1 MPAYIEEKDL
11 ISGAIYNCKTYDGEK
26 VQLRYVGD
34 TQWPFRSAQGEVYDW
49 GDVRFAFDLVKVYRV
64 MRTHREGFA
73 QSEAKAINRVS
84 SGRVASGDAEKH
96 HFSRG
101 KNGVL
106 ELWRT
111 HQWGSDYP
119 TFKDAEDAIKNV
131 SQDSN
136 ITYRDGAV
144 HFRDAKLTIEVVI
157 PTLFGGEQTQ

>member
-11 ISGAIYNCKTYDGEK
+11 IPGAIYNCETYDGEK
-26 VQLRYVGD
+26 VQLRYIAA
-34 TQWPFRSAQGEVYDW
+34 TQWPFRSDQGEVYDW
-49 GDVRFAFDLVKVYRV
+49 GDVRFALDLVKVYRV

-73 QSEAKAINRVS
+73 QSESAAIN
-84 SGRVASGDAEKH
+84 RVASGDAEKY

-136 ITYRDGAV
+136 ITYSDGAV
-144 HFRDAKLTIEVVI
+144 NFRDAKLTIEVVI
-157 PTLFGGEQTQ
+157 PTLFGWEQTQ